1 MSNNNG
7 ILLISH
13 GSSLP
18 YGEVTFNEIKYKFI
32 KKTGFATEVG
42 YMKVSQP
49 SIAGAVEI
57 LKNELISILIELIC
71 IFDIIMFF
79 NSGIKSAVTFN
90 IELFTIISGAVILI
104 FLGEKLISAFL
115 ISV

>member
-18 YGEVTFNEIKYKFI
+18 YGEVTFKEIKDKFI

-42 YMKVSQP
+42 YMKVSNP
-49 SIAGAVEI
+49 YIAVAVDI
-57 LKNELISILIELIC
+57 L
-71 IFDIIMFF
+71 
-79 NSGIKSAVTFN
+79 
-90 IELFTIISGAVILI
+90 
-104 FLGEKLISAFL
+104 
-115 ISV
+115 